1 MARDGLLA
9 LACAALISSV
19 GLWDPAVAAAG
30 DERDS
35 AITTTLE
42 VQTAMQQAREHLLH
56 GDCRSAVYVL
66 ETHLAHIKG
75 NRAYLDLLAEAYR
88 GYIKEL
94 RLANQEAQA
103 QRYLSRLTILDPGAT
118 LADMPAQGSGT
129 APAALVPQ
137 PVAPPSKPV
146 PLIRGQKPDD
156 RPVEAHPDKKVVAQ
170 EFVSRAERE
179 FGDRH
184 YREAEHLFE
193 QAHEADRDSTE
204 ASHERWAYCKLH
216 GVVEQLNQPAAGD
229 PAWSALEQEVR
240 RALELAPRLDYGKQ
254 LLTEIDKRRR
264 GEADTNRAAVT
275 VRHGERNAEG
285 WCVAETSSF
294 RIYHRQSRE
303 LAEQVA
309 QVAERTRTE
318 MHRKW
323 FGGAAEDWN
332 PKCDLYLHATA
343 QEYSQQTGVPAD
355 SPGHSTFRSEGGRVV
370 GRRIDLHVDNRNML
384 SYVLPHETTHVVLSG
399 QFGSQPVPRWADEG
413 MAVLA
418 EPRDKIDAHL
428 RNLARCRQDRQ
439 LFLVRDLMRMNDYP
453 DRQLISAF
461 YAESVSLV
469 EFLSNRRGP
478 QVFAQ
483 FLRDGLRDGY
493 ETALQR
499 HYGYRDFDD
508 LQQRWDR
515 YAFGEAGNSSGVVR
529 GAMGED

>member
-1 MARDGLLA
+1 MARDGLLV
-9 LACAALISSV
+9 LACAVLLSPV
-19 GLWDPAVAAAG
+19 GPSNSAVAAGG

-42 VQTAMQQAREHLLH
+42 VQTAMQQARDHLLH

-66 ETHLAHIKG
+66 ERHLTCIKG
-75 NRAYLDLLAEAYR
+75 NRAYLDLLAQAYG

-103 QRYLSRLTILDPGAT
+103 QKYLTRLCILDPGAA
-118 LADMPAQGSGT
+118 LADTSVPGSG
-129 APAALVPQ
+129 AAQ
-137 PVAPPSKPV
+137 PVTPPSKPG
-146 PLIRGQKPDD
+146 LTFRGQKQDD
-156 RPVEAHPDKKVVAQ
+156 RTEEARHDDKTVAR
-170 EFVSRAERE
+170 ELVSKAERE

-184 YREAEHLFE
+184 YREAERLFE
-193 QAHEADRDSTE
+193 QAHQADKDSTE

-216 GVVEQLNQPAAGD
+216 GVVEQLNQPAPGD
-229 PAWSALEQEVR
+229 PAWGEMEQEVR
-240 RALELAPRLDYGKQ
+240 RALELAPRLDYAKQ

-264 GEADTNRAAVT
+264 GATDTGQVAVT
-275 VRHGERNAEG
+275 VHHRERNAEG
-285 WCVAETSSF
+285 WLVAETTSF

-303 LAEQVA
+303 LAERVA
-309 QVAERTRTE
+309 QVAERTRLE

-323 FGGAAEDWN
+323 FGGTAEEWN

-343 QEYSQQTGVPAD
+343 QDYSQATGVPGD
-355 SPGHSTFRSEGGRVV
+355 SPGHSTFRTEPGGRVV
-370 GRRIDLHVDNRNML
+370 GRRIDLHVDNGNML
-384 SYVLPHETTHVVLSG
+384 GYVLPHETTHVVLAG
-399 QFGSQPVPRWADEG
+399 QFGSKAVPRWADEG

-439 LFLVRDLMRMNDYP
+439 IFPVHELMQMDNYP
-453 DRQLISAF
+453 DRRLISAF
-461 YAESVSLV
+461 YAQSVSLV
-469 EFLSNRRGP
+469 EFLSNRQGP

-493 ETALQR
+493 ESALQR

-515 YAFGEAGNSSGVVR
+515 YAFGGMGNPSAVTR